1 MFRDAYRYTTG
12 GRAKQLILSLID
24 PGLQACICYRIGSWL
39 CRAGLGALAQ
49 LTWRL
54 GLSLSGADIPP
65 RATIGRGLSLPHPQG
80 VIIGRHAVL
89 GEDCTLYD
97 HVTVG
102 VREWP
107 VAGDEAEAYPTLGN
121 RVKLYSGCKVLGP
134 ISLGDG
140 VIVGANAVVLSS
152 VPPASVAVGVPA
164 RVVGEPE
171 TPGNQA

>member
-1 MFRDAYRYTTG
+1 MFQDAYRYTTG
-12 GRAKQLILSLID
+12 GRVKQLTLSLID
-24 PGLQACICYRIGSWL
+24 PGLQACICYRIGNWL
-39 CRAGLGALAQ
+39 CKIGLGPLAQ

-107 VAGDEAEAYPTLGN
+107 VVGDELEAYPTLGD

-134 ISLGDG
+134 ISLGDDA
-140 VIVGANAVVLSS
+140 IVGANAVVLSS
-152 VPPASVAVGVPA
+152 VPAASVAVGLPA
-164 RVVGEPE
+164 RVVKGPQA
-171 TPGNQA
+171 PGTQA